1 MLKKN
6 PLHIK
11 RFAAISL
18 CLVMCLS
25 ALPMLAPPAA
35 AAEETATESR
45 GRVCITFDDGA
56 RSVYDEAFPAMSAV
70 GITGTVYPVTDWI
83 GTMGGIVYSFECMT
97 AIELLTL
104 QMAGWEVGSHGLT
117 HAHMNESTP
126 EQVRHEMSESKIVL
140 EALGIDVDTWC
151 YPYGQYTAESIAIGS
166 EYYQRQRSTD
176 GILQYLTDYPYARP
190 VTGSYE
196 PDTWAETQAYI
207 DKAIRTDTTVV
218 LLYHRLDAG
227 GRILGTDYNIHTL
240 CDYIVEMRDQYGL
253 QSINY
258 RDLPNA
264 MPNADTY
271 VWDGEGATVF
281 ANETANW
288 RRVSA
293 SGVVTNDV
301 LPTPGSHLVWNAT
314 SNTECVYNID
324 VAAYSWSINNGY
336 TKTVKQVFGYD
347 IDIGEGGFVNTRKT
361 TNAQL
366 NGHPEQT
373 ITCAGD
379 WSSYGYVLAD
389 TINLEMT
396 GDGAMLLSQSNIY
409 NTITVSGS
417 VYYQYN
423 AMITNHL
430 EVSDG
435 ASLILEPGS
444 VLTVR
449 TMTVSDCVR
458 VSGIMSGDGRLVL
471 SCRST
476 DGAFDL
482 SNISVG
488 ATIVTQSP
496 IAAAPRSATLSGYTE
511 TELRIANDHA
521 TIPYTVHLGERLSVT
536 SLTTAPRTV
545 LRGGNG
551 AVTTSYWNSTAGMW
565 LPEQSTV
572 VLRDGGSA
580 VLALGQSFHRLEVAS
595 EDGRTASWNM
605 SATGAQAPIVGGLK
619 SGSYL
624 WYLDGV
630 EQGEL
635 TADKDGT
642 IALSYEST
650 GLHELSVGPSAMT
663 VAMDSMYSAIS
674 IIIVLGVLG
683 MVIAMIGRIKP

>member
-1 MLKKN
+1 MIA
-6 PLHIK
+6 P
-11 RFAAISL
+11 
-18 CLVMCLS
+18 S
-25 ALPMLAPPAA
+25 AT
-35 AAEETATESR
+35 AEEPMAESR

-56 RSVYDEAFPAMSAV
+56 KSVYEEAFPVMSAAS
-70 GITGTVYPVTDWI
+70 ITATAFAVTDWI
-83 GTMGGIVYSFECMT
+83 GGVGGVVTSFECMDDT
-97 AIELLTL
+97 ELLTL
-104 QMAGWEVGSHGLT
+104 QAAGWEVGSHSVS
-117 HAHMNESTP
+117 HAYFNESTP
-126 EQVRHEMSESKIVL
+126 EQAKHEMSESKAVL
-140 EALGIDVDTWC
+140 EALGIDVDTFC
-151 YPYGQYTAESIAIGS
+151 YPYGQYTTESIAIGS
-166 EYYQRQRSTD
+166 EFYKRQRSTD
-176 GILQYLTDYPYARP
+176 GILQYLSDYPYSRP

-196 PDTWAETQAYI
+196 PDTWAQTQSYI

-218 LLYHRLDAG
+218 LLYHQLDVN
-227 GRILGTDYNIHTL
+227 GRILGTDYNVRTL
-240 CDYIVEMRDQYGL
+240 VDYIAEMRDRHGL
-253 QSINY
+253 QAINY

-264 MPNADTY
+264 QPNADIF

-366 NGHPEQT
+366 NGHTEQT

-423 AMITNHL
+423 AMVTNYL

-458 VSGIMSGDGRLVL
+458 VSGIMSGDGQLVL

-488 ATIVTQSP
+488 STIVTQSP

-511 TELRIANDHA
+511 TALSIANDHA

-551 AVTTSYWNSTAGMW
+551 AVTTSSWNSTAGMW

-572 VLRDGGSA
+572 ILRDGGSA
-580 VLALGQSFHRLEVAS
+580 VLAPGQSFNNLGLLS
-595 EDGRTASWNM
+595 KDGRSGCWTINGT
-605 SATGAQAPIVGGLK
+605 SAMTILTGLDAGKG
-619 SGSYL
+619 YL

-630 EQGEL
+630 EQGEV
-635 TADKDGT
+635 TADVNGT
-642 IALSYEST
+642 IALSYQSV
-650 GLHELSVGPSAMT
+650 GLHELSVGPTPMTIAMDGVYT
-663 VAMDSMYSAIS
+663 AFSIMIACAVIGGMVAM
-674 IIIVLGVLG
+674 V
-683 MVIAMIGRIKP
+683 GRIKI